1 MPRNP
6 TTGIFTRIDNSFSEP
21 VNGTVIDPTDAIS
34 LFDDYDSGLTEAVP
48 VEPTQVTG
56 ASSTISATAGSVAIV
71 RTGPTATALALPSV
85 STRNGAPLPIFDWS
99 SAIIGDHT
107 ITITPNGSEK
117 IMLGATY
124 IMISTSSQLAGL
136 TLYPSTTLSGW
147 FIAP

>member
-21 VNGTVIDPTDAIS
+21 VNGTIIDPTDATA
-34 LFDDYDSGLTEAVP
+34 LFDDYDSGLTESIP

-56 ASSTISATAGSVAIV
+56 ASATISATAGSIAIV
-71 RTGPTATALALPSV
+71 RAAPTATALALPSV

-99 SAIIGDHT
+99 SAIVSDHT

-117 IMLGATY
+117 IMLLSSY
-124 IMISTSSQLAGL
+124 VMISTSAQLAGL

>member
-6 TTGIFTRIDNSFSEP
+6 TTGVFTRVVNSFSEP
-21 VNGTVIDPTDAIS
+21 VSGTVIDPSDAIS

-48 VEPTQVTG
+48 VEPTQVT
-56 ASSTISATAGSVAIV
+56 SSSATISATAGSIAIV
-71 RTGPTATALALPSV
+71 RAGPTATALALPSV
-85 STRNGAPLPIFDWS
+85 TTRNGAPLPIFDWS
-99 SAIIGDHT
+99 SAVVSDHT

-124 IMISTSSQLAGL
+124 IMVSTAAQLAGV